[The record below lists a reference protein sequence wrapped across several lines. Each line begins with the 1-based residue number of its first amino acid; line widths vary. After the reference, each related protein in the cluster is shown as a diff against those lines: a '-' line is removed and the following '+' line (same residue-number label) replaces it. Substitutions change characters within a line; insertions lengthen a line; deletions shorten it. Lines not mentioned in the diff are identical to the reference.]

1 MLEPVRPFALVA
13 SLLLGVLASCG
24 LTGKTMK
31 LTDFFKPE
39 LVELIRAIENGDE
52 TKAHRLIEQGLSLN
66 VHGDEAR

>member
-1 MLEPVRPFALVA
+1 LHLKRIKPFALIA

-39 LVELIRAIENGDE
+39 MVEWWPCR
-52 TKAHRLIEQGLSLN
+52 
-66 VHGDEAR
+66 